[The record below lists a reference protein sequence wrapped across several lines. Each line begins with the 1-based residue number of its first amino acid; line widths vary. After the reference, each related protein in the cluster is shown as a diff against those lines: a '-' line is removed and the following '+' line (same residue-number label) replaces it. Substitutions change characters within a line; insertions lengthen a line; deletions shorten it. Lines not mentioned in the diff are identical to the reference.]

1 MLLGGDNNNWRRE
14 GCLLGFAGSLFAAGF
29 SAKRL
34 HSHAKAAAAAAA
46 TAAAAAAAAA
56 EVMAGAKELRPG
68 GDVRL

>member
-46 TAAAAAAAAA
+46 A
-56 EVMAGAKELRPG
+56 EVMAGEKELRPG